1 MRELLNQ
8 DRALSPASIKLA
20 ITVLGLLFA
29 VAAVIIALNGLL
41 TAFTQN
47 LLIGL
52 LQISAGTGFL
62 LAVYMVVRLQ
72 AETVMAAHRTND
84 RLMILNDALSPR
96 VAAPAAPLAAKPKK
110 KAPATKAVRAKA
122 KPAAAET
129 ATDSTDT

>member
-20 ITVLGLLFA
+20 ITVLGLLFT
-29 VAAVIIALNGLL
+29 VAAIIIALNGLF
-41 TAFTQN
+41 TAFTQS

-96 VAAPAAPLAAKPKK
+96 VAAPPAKPKK
-110 KAPATKAVRAKA
+110 KAPAAKPARAKA
-122 KPAAAET
+122 KPAAVET
-129 ATDSTDT
+129 VTDSTDS